1 MLKIRLNR
9 GGRTHRPI
17 YTIVVTD
24 VRNPR
29 DGKFIEKLGK
39 YDPKSEENVLTN
51 VKAEA
56 IAAYVKKG
64 AVMSD
69 TVRTLL
75 KKSIFFNQ
83 LSQFFISR
91 VQTITKFFTHNI

>member
-1 MLKIRLNR
+1 MLKIRLSR

-24 VRNPR
+24 SRNPR
-29 DGKFIEKLGK
+29 DGKFIEKLGQ
-39 YDPKSEENVLTN
+39 YDPKSEENVLMN

-56 IAAYVKKG
+56 ITGYIKKG

-75 KKSIFFNQ
+75 KKNKIA
-83 LSQFFISR
+83 L
-91 VQTITKFFTHNI
+91 

>member
-1 MLKIRLNR
+1 MMLKIRLNR

-24 VRNPR
+24 SRNPR

-39 YDPKSEENVLTN
+39 YDPKAEDNALLN

-56 IAAYVKKG
+56 ISAYVKKG
-64 AVMSD
+64 AAMSD

-75 KKSIFFNQ
+75 KKNKIA
-83 LSQFFISR
+83 L
-91 VQTITKFFTHNI
+91 